1 MRDDTLES
9 FVPDVG
15 RAIVPPDFDDIVRG
29 ARRRRR
35 VGLGAAIG
43 GTVAVVAVIIGTVQL
58 VVPHHR
64 GSTSPATSTT
74 PDQSTHPTEQTVT
87 PPRQEPD
94 WRRLAPA
101 QVIADPKAYL
111 AQVAVSTTDPDR
123 AAAIWSRVFVSD
135 GWDNWAAVV
144 TDDGW
149 KTWHVATPDE
159 DSKDDYLTSLAD
171 GSIVLETGHDKLWML
186 GDDLA
191 WHQLGLTRGSGPLA
205 PDEAL
210 ASDLVWGRSPA
221 AVNPST
227 MTARLLPTQ
236 PWSNIF
242 QLPNGVLA
250 EGGSTTRYSSDG
262 GRTWRDGEG
271 GEAVN
276 TLDPNVL
283 AVIRSSCEGDNCPS
297 PLAVSADAGKTWTTR
312 EVSFG
317 GLAVLTSNG
326 TLIVA
331 NGQGLYTAP
340 NDSGD
345 LQPVHIPGVDGG
357 LDLRGISRD
366 GGTETVTACNASGC
380 WTSTDDG
387 HSWTGSL
394 SMR

>member
-1 MRDDTLES
+1 MRDDTLKR

-15 RAIVPPDFDDIVRG
+15 RAVVAADFDDIVRG

-35 VGLGAAIG
+35 VGLGAVIA
-43 GTVAVVAVIIGTVQL
+43 GTVAVVVVIIGTGQL
-58 VVPHHR
+58 VAPHHR
-64 GSTSPATSTT
+64 GSTLPAISTT

-87 PPRQEPD
+87 TPPQRPD

-123 AAAIWSRVFVSD
+123 AAAIWSRVFVSG

-159 DSKDDYLTSLAD
+159 DSKDDYLTSLAN
-171 GSIVLETGHDKLWML
+171 GAIVLETGHDKLWML

-191 WHQLGLTRGSGPLA
+191 WHQLEITTDSGPLTS
-205 PDEAL
+205 DEAL
-210 ASDLVWGRSPA
+210 ASDLVWGRHPA

-236 PWSNIF
+236 PWSHF
-242 QLPNGVLA
+242 SQLSNGVLA

-262 GRTWRDGEG
+262 GRTWQDGEG
-271 GEAVN
+271 GEPVK

-283 AVIRSSCEGDNCPS
+283 AVIQSRCEGDNCPS
-297 PLAVSADAGKTWTTR
+297 PLAVSADAGKTWTTT
-312 EVSFG
+312 EISFG
-317 GLAVLTSNG
+317 GLAVLTSTG
-326 TLIVA
+326 TLIVS
-331 NGQGLYTAP
+331 NGKGIFTAP
-340 NDSGD
+340 SGSGD
-345 LQPVHIPGVDGG
+345 LQPVHIPSVDGG
-357 LDLRGISRD
+357 LDVRGISRD

-380 WTSTDDG
+380 WTSKDDG
-387 HSWTGSL
+387 QTWTGSP